1 MHGSNP
7 GRTAADKR
15 LLVEAVLW
23 IACTGSPWRDL
34 PEQFGP
40 WNSVYQR
47 FGRWSAKGGWHRMLA
62 ELAKDADLKEVFLD
76 STIVRAHPH
85 AAGARKKAAPK
96 RSTARAAD

>member
-1 MHGSNP
+1 
-7 GRTAADKR
+7 
-15 LLVEAVLW
+15 
-23 IACTGSPWRDL
+23 
-34 PEQFGP
+34 
-40 WNSVYQR
+40 
-47 FGRWSAKGGWHRMLA
+47 MLA